1 MVDLPDAFQFA
12 ALVADRRFILA
23 AVIAAVSGAARGFAG
38 FGSALIYVPLI
49 SALYE
54 PRVAAVTI
62 LLIDFSSGAPF
73 AVPAWPRCH
82 LRDVLPLSAA
92 AALAVPFG
100 TMILLVADPVW
111 LRWFISAFVLSAIPV
126 LAGGWR
132 YHGRPKLPVTLAVGA
147 VAGLT
152 GGAVQIAG
160 PPVILYWLGGAIET
174 SVARANMIVFF
185 ALNGAVLCVSY
196 FIEGLFTAD
205 TIALAI
211 LLGIPYTIAIIAGA
225 RSFHGSS
232 DGLYRRIAYAI
243 MAFAAIVSLP
253 ILDRLFH
260 P

>member
-1 MVDLPDAFQFA
+1 MVDLPDASVFA
-12 ALVADRRFILA
+12 AAIADRRFVVA

-38 FGSALIYVPLI
+38 FGSALLYVPLI
-49 SALYE
+49 SAIYE

-62 LLIDFSSGAPF
+62 LLIDFASGAPF

-82 LRDVLPLSAA
+82 PRDVLPMTLA
-92 AALAVPFG
+92 AALAVPLG

-126 LAGGWR
+126 LTGGWR
-132 YHGRPKLPVTLAVGA
+132 YHGQPKLPVTLAVGA

-174 SVARANMIVFF
+174 AVARANMIVFF
-185 ALNGAVLCVSY
+185 ALLGAVLCVSY
-196 FIEGLFTAD
+196 VIEGLFTAD

-211 LLGIPYTIAIIAGA
+211 LLGIPYTLAMIAGA
-225 RSFHGSS
+225 RSFHRSS
-232 DGLYRRIAYAI
+232 NGLYRRIAYAI
-243 MAFAAIVSLP
+243 MAFAALASLP
-253 ILDRLFH
+253 IFDRFFR
-260 P
+260 